1 MDKSELSLVKFNR
14 TNYTSWGFQFQ
25 IYLKGKELW
34 GHIDGTDPKPV
45 EDVKS
50 VSKWETNDAKIMTW
64 LLWSVDPQHILNLR
78 PYIIAKGSW
87 DYLN

>member
-1 MDKSELSLVKFNR
+1 MG
-14 TNYTSWGFQFQ
+14 TNYTSWGFHFQ

-45 EDVKS
+45 EDVKA

-64 LLWSVDPQHILNLR
+64 LLASRSTIHLNLR
-78 PYIIAKGSW
+78 PYKTAKGMW
-87 DYLN
+87 DYLKQVYQ